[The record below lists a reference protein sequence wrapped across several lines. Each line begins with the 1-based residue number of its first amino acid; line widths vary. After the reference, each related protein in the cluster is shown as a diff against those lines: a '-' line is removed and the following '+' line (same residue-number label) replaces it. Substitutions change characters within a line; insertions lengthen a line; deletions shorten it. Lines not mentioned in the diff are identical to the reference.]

1 MIKHMI
7 IFNELLYTYLSGFTV
22 NHSTN
27 TTLLS
32 RLTDMILNGAEN
44 RKHTSTILIVLQT
57 AFDTLDHKI
66 LLDKMECISFPDEA
80 LKWFYS
86 YLTSRTFF
94 VSSDNV
100 FSEAGP

>member
-7 IFNELLYTYLSGFTV
+7 IFNELLYTYLSGFRV

-44 RKHTSTILIVLQT
+44 RKHTSTILIDLQT

-66 LLDKMECISFPDEA
+66 LLDKMECISFSDET
-80 LKWFYS
+80 LTWFYS
-86 YLTSRTFF
+86 YLTNRTFF